1 MWPIQE
7 SKKKKLEANDRL
19 SLIDQ
24 AGRQTGAVG
33 SRKKYCKTGTP
44 TVILVVAHAIKYKIS
59 VVYNQL

>member
-1 MWPIQE
+1 M
-7 SKKKKLEANDRL
+7 EANDRL